1 MRVFTVHLT
10 ARESERLKTIA
21 EELHAPPFA
30 LGQEAVRAFIRTYA
44 KPRKPRTQKA
54 SRAVVPAPPP
64 DAAVRRAGRRL
75 RRGVGRVDEGR
86 AA

>member
-64 DAAVRRAGRRL
+64 GRRGSSSGKTASTW
-75 RRGVGRVDEGR
+75 RGTGR
-86 AA
+86 